1 MGHSSYLKGL
11 RNALANR
18 PNTYVNPNIKPVGSG
33 DPVSPAPPGAALFRY
48 HIRWSSSPDL
58 PAAMT

>member
-1 MGHSSYLKGL
+1 MVAILQAGNIFFSGHGDFCF
-11 RNALANR
+11 
-18 PNTYVNPNIKPVGSG
+18 NIKTVGSG

-58 PAAMT
+58 PAALT